1 MVLNILFLTVGFYL
15 LIRGANLLVDGS
27 TAIAMRMKVSPLVI
41 GLTVVAFGT
50 SAPELVVNV
59 FSAFQG
65 ANQVA
70 IGNILGSNMANI
82 LLVLGAAAIFK
93 TLRVKR
99 QTINKE
105 IPFSLLAAVIVL
117 VFAADIYLDGFASN
131 MISRTEGFALLA
143 FFLIFLYYSYGAAK
157 PFPDEDIRGK
167 DIISKAKSIFYIF
180 GGLAALFVG
189 GRVIVDNAV
198 AIAEI
203 LNISQTIIGLTI
215 VALGTSLPELVT
227 SIIAVRRN
235 EVDMAIGNIVGSN
248 IFNIFLVLGAT
259 AIVAPIP
266 FEKDSFVDAV
276 IVIAASLALFAVL
289 FVGEKRRLERWGGIM
304 FLTAYVGYIALRIF
318 GTV

>member
-1 MVLNILFLTVGFYL
+1 MILYLFLLAVGFYL
-15 LIRGANLLVDGS
+15 LIRGADLLVDGS
-27 TAIAMRMKVSPLVI
+27 TAIATRMKISPLVI

-93 TLRVKR
+93 TLRVRR
-99 QTINKE
+99 QTITKE
-105 IPFSLLAAVIVL
+105 IPFSLLAAVIVII
-117 VFAADIYLDGFASN
+117 FAADIWLDGFHAN
-131 MISRTEGFALLA
+131 MISRTEGLALLS

-157 PFPDEDIRGK
+157 AFPDEDIRGQK
-167 DIISKAKSIFYIF
+167 VLPRTKSAIYVV

-198 AIAEI
+198 AVAEI

-227 SIIAVRRN
+227 SIIAVRKN
-235 EVDMAIGNIVGSN
+235 KVDMAIGNIVGSN

-259 AIVAPIP
+259 ATVAPIP
-266 FEKDSFVDAV
+266 FESTSFADAI

-289 FVGEKRRLERWGGIM
+289 FVGEKHRLERWGGIIFIM
-304 FLTAYVGYIALRIF
+304 AYLGYISSRVIGAL
-318 GTV
+318 